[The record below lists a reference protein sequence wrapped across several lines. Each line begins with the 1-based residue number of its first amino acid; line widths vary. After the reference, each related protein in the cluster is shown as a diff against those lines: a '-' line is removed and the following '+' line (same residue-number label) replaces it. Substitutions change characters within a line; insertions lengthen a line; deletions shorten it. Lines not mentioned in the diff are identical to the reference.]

1 MGGVQP
7 RTPFGEAGH
16 FSITFVGIFLKNQGL
31 PNLPRSGF
39 SLAAWSIRPLFS
51 KNTSRRVV
59 ITYEVGIYK
68 F

>member
-1 MGGVQP
+1 MGGVRP

-16 FSITFVGIFLKNQGL
+16 FSTTFVEIFLKNQGL
-31 PNLPRSGF
+31 PNLPCSGF
-39 SLAAWSIRPLFS
+39 SLATWTIHSLFS

-59 ITYEVGIYK
+59 IAYEVRIYK